1 MGEFLADVD
10 NVFSR
15 EDHAMTPQP
24 SKTRAGKWNF
34 WIDRGG
40 TFTDVVAR
48 TPAGEILARKVLSE
62 NPGVYDDAA
71 LEGIRQFLGV
81 ASGASIP
88 AHSIETVKMGTTVAT
103 NALLERKGERTLL
116 VITQG
121 LKDQLEIGYQA
132 RPDIFA
138 KEIIK
143 PEMLY
148 TRVIEA
154 AERVRSDGVV
164 EMHLDEAALERD
176 LRAALAGDIKSVAF
190 AFMHSYAYP
199 AHEKRAAEIA
209 RKLGFTY
216 VAASHEVSPLI
227 KIVGRG
233 DTTVAD
239 AYLSPILRRY
249 VDKVANALGGPA
261 PDGRLE
267 SLLAPGDSPAGSR
280 PPGAPKV
287 MFMASSGGLTSADL
301 FLGRDAILSGPAGG
315 IVGMA
320 ETAKL
325 AGFGKVI
332 GFDMGGTSTDVSHFA
347 GDYERSFETEVAGVR
362 MRVPMMRIHTVA
374 AGGGSIL
381 FYDGNRFRAGPESA
395 GSNPGP
401 KCYRRGGP
409 LTVADANVMVGKL
422 QASLFPKIFGPNR
435 DQPLDEAA
443 VRAAFEEMASRINAD
458 TGEKRSPAQV
468 ADGFIRIAVE
478 NMANAIKKISVQ
490 QGYDVTEYALQCFGS
505 AGGQHACLIAD
516 TLGMETV
523 LLHPLSGLLSAYGM
537 GLANI
542 RASREESIE
551 TLLDEA
557 TLARIKTLGT
567 ELSKVVLDQIL
578 QQGVE
583 SEQAAVTTRVHVRYD
598 GTDNALPVELGTIKN
613 MRTVFEAEHRR
624 RYGFVSPEKHV
635 FAATIEVEAQ
645 GGGAS
650 ILEPDLPVDGNGIPA
665 SRTTTRFFSG
675 NAWHDAPVHFRD
687 ALKPGHK
694 IVGPALVIEP
704 HQTVSIE
711 PGWNLE
717 VTTKNHLVLRRVVA
731 RSVERLGAKADPMLL
746 EVFNNLFMSIA
757 EQMGEALRNTAQ
769 SVNIKERLDFSCAV
783 FDSTGALV
791 ANAPHMP
798 VHLGSMDKSVETII
812 AMNKGTMKPGDVY
825 MLNAPYNGGTHL
837 PDITVVTPVFRGL
850 GVPSPAA
857 GSATAES
864 PGTAKGTPEILFYVA
879 SRGHHEDIGG
889 LTPGS
894 MTPKATHI
902 DEEGVYIDNFKLVDQ
917 GRFLEAETHAMLSGA
932 KYPARRPDKNIADL
946 KAHVAAN
953 ARGMA
958 ELDKMVHH
966 FGLDVVRAYMNHVQD
981 NAEESVRRLLSR
993 LKDGHFRVEMDQGT
1007 HVEVR
1012 ITVDQKNRSAVVDF
1026 TGTSPS
1032 PANNFNA
1039 PAPITRAATLYVF
1052 RIMCDEHIPMN
1063 AGCLK
1068 PITLKIPAGSMLA
1081 PVYPAAVV
1089 AGNVETSQ
1097 IVTNCLLAALGAM
1110 GPSQGTMNN
1119 LTFGNDRVQYYET
1132 ICSGSPAGYFSD
1144 GRGFNGT
1151 SGVHVHM
1158 TNTRLTDPE
1167 ILELR
1172 YPVLLET
1179 FGIRRGSGGVGKWRA
1194 GDGTY
1199 RRIRFLER
1207 MDCAILSG
1215 YRRVRPF
1222 GLDGGAPGQCGRN
1235 AVRRLSGV
1243 EEELQGCDQTILEI
1257 GEAIIIETPTGGGV
1271 GHA

>member
-1 MGEFLADVD
+1 
-10 NVFSR
+10 
-15 EDHAMTPQP
+15 MTSQP

-48 TPAGEILARKVLSE
+48 TPAGDILARKVLSE

-81 ASGASIP
+81 ASDASIP

-154 AERVRSDGVV
+154 AERVRSNGVV

-261 PDGRLE
+261 PGGRLE
-267 SLLAPGDSPAGSR
+267 SSLASGDSPAGSR
-280 PPGAPKV
+280 PPDAVKV

-325 AGFGKVI
+325 ASFGKVI

-435 DQPLDEAA
+435 DQPLDEVA

-458 TGEKRSPAQV
+458 TGEKRSPEQV

-583 SEQAAVTTRVHVRYD
+583 SEQATVTTRVHVRYD

-650 ILEPDLPVDGNGIPA
+650 ILEPDLPIDGNGIPA

-717 VTTKNHLVLRRVVA
+717 VTPKNHLVLRRVVA

-850 GVPSPAA
+850 GIPSPAA

-864 PGTAKGTPEILFYVA
+864 PGTTQEIPEILFYVA

-1052 RIMCDEHIPMN
+1052 RIMCDEQIPMN

>member
-1 MGEFLADVD
+1 
-10 NVFSR
+10 
-15 EDHAMTPQP
+15 MTTASPA
-24 SKTRAGKWNF
+24 SVNDKWNF

-48 TPAGEILARKVLSE
+48 TPRGRILARKVLSD

-71 LEGIRQFLGV
+71 LEGIRQFLGI
-81 ASGASIP
+81 ASDAPIP
-88 AHSIETVKMGTTVAT
+88 ASRIEAVKMGTTVAT
-103 NALLERKGERTLL
+103 NALLERKGEKTLL
-116 VITQG
+116 VITAG

-138 KEIIK
+138 KQIIK

-154 AERVRSDGVV
+154 RERVRADSTV
-164 EMHLDEAALERD
+164 ELALDEAALAKD
-176 LRAALAGDIKSVAF
+176 LAAALGDGIKSVAF
-190 AFMHSYAYP
+190 AFMHAYAHP
-199 AHEKRAAEIA
+199 AHEKTAAALA
-209 RKLGFTY
+209 RQMDFTY

-249 VDKVANALGGPA
+249 VDKVASALSGPALGG
-261 PDGRLE
+261 RL
-267 SLLAPGDSPAGSR
+267 PAGES
-280 PPGAPKV
+280 PSATKIL
-287 MFMASSGGLTSADL
+287 FMASSGGLKSADL

-325 AGFGKVI
+325 AGFTKVI

-347 GDYERSFETEVAGVR
+347 GEYERAFETEVAGVR

-409 LTVADANVMVGKL
+409 LTVADANVLVGKL
-422 QASLFPKIFGPNR
+422 HADFFPKIFGPNR

-443 VRAAFEEMASRINAD
+443 VRQAFAEMAQRISTD
-458 TGEKRSPAQV
+458 TGETRSPEQV

-551 TLLDEA
+551 TVLDEA
-557 TLARIKTLGT
+557 TLTRIGTLGET
-567 ELSKVVLDQIL
+567 LADTVRCELE
-578 QQGVE
+578 QQGVATAD
-583 SEQAAVTTRVHVRYD
+583 SALSTWVHVRYE
-598 GTDNALPVELGTIKN
+598 GTDNALPVSLDGIGA
-613 MRTVFEAEHRR
+613 MRAVFEAEHLR
-624 RYGFVSPEKHV
+624 RYGFVSPEKRV
-635 FAATIEVEAQ
+635 FAATLEVEAQ
-645 GGGAS
+645 GGGAR
-650 ILEPDLPVDGNGIPA
+650 LVEPEQPLLSPDSAEP
-665 SRTTTRFFSG
+665 RTNARFFSSK
-675 NAWHDAPVHFRD
+675 AWHDAPVYFRD
-687 ALKPGHK
+687 GLKPGHK
-694 IVGPALVIEP
+694 ITGPALIIEP
-704 HQTVSIE
+704 HQTVVIE
-711 PGWNLE
+711 PGWRLK
-717 VTTKNHLVLRRVVA
+717 VTQRDHLVMRRITPRA
-731 RSVERLGAKADPMLL
+731 TERLGAKADPMLL

-783 FDSTGALV
+783 FDRTGALV

-812 AMNKGTMKPGDVY
+812 AMNKGTMQPGDVY

-837 PDITVVTPVFRGL
+837 PDITVITPVFAVAPGDS
-850 GVPSPAA
+850 PSGSRPPGA
-857 GSATAES
+857 GQ
-864 PGTAKGTPEILFYVA
+864 ILFYVA

-894 MTPKATHI
+894 MTPEATHI

-917 GRFLEAETHAMLSGA
+917 GRFLEAETHALLSGA
-932 KYPARRPDKNIADL
+932 KFPARRPDKNIADL

-953 ARGMA
+953 AKGMA
-958 ELDKMVHH
+958 ELGKMVAH
-966 FGLDVVRAYMNHVQD
+966 FGLDVVKAYMNHVQD

-993 LKDGHFRVEMDQGT
+993 LKNGRFRVEMDQGT
-1007 HVEVR
+1007 HVEVA
-1012 ITVDQKNRSAVVDF
+1012 ISVDQKNRSAIVDF

-1039 PAPITRAATLYVF
+1039 PAPVTRAATLYVF
-1052 RIMCDEHIPMN
+1052 RVMCDEPIPMN

-1068 PITLKIPAGSMLA
+1068 PITLKIPDGSMLA

-1097 IVTNCLLAALGAM
+1097 IVTNCLFAALGAM

-1119 LTFGNDRVQYYET
+1119 LTFGNAQLQYYET

-1144 GRGFNGT
+1144 GNGFNGT

-1172 YPVLLET
+1172 YPVLLEE
-1179 FGIRRGSGGVGKWRA
+1179 FGIRRGSGGKGKWSA

-1199 RRIRFLER
+1199 RRIRFLDR
-1207 MDCAILSG
+1207 MACAILSG
-1215 YRRVRPF
+1215 YRRVRPY
-1222 GLDGGAPGQCGRN
+1222 GLDGGNQGECGRN
-1235 AVRRLSGV
+1235 TVRRSDGRMEQLA
-1243 EEELQGCDQTILEI
+1243 GCAQTVLEA

-1271 GHA
+1271 GKS

>member
-1 MGEFLADVD
+1 
-10 NVFSR
+10 
-15 EDHAMTPQP
+15 MTPQP

-435 DQPLDEAA
+435 DQPLDEVA

-850 GVPSPAA
+850 GVPPPAA

>member
-1 MGEFLADVD
+1 
-10 NVFSR
+10 
-15 EDHAMTPQP
+15 MTPQQP
-24 SKTRAGKWNF
+24 HTHAGKWNF

-48 TPAGEILARKVLSE
+48 TPDGEILARKVLSE

-81 ASGASIP
+81 ASDAPIP
-88 AHSIETVKMGTTVAT
+88 AHLIDTVKMGTTVAT

-154 AERVRSDGVV
+154 AERVRSDGTV
-164 EMHLDEAALERD
+164 EMILDEAALERD
-176 LRAALAGDIKSVAF
+176 LRAALADDIKSVAF
-190 AFMHSYAYP
+190 TFMHSYAHP
-199 AHEKRAAEIA
+199 AHEKRAAAIA

-249 VDKVANALGGPA
+249 VDKVASALGGTA
-261 PDGRLE
+261 PGGRLPVGE
-267 SLLAPGDSPAGSR
+267 S
-280 PPGAPKV
+280 PGANARV

-443 VRAAFEEMASRINAD
+443 VRAAFEEMAARINAD
-458 TGEKRSPAQV
+458 TGEKRSAEQV

-490 QGYDVTEYALQCFGS
+490 QGYDVTEYVLQCFGS

-551 TLLDEA
+551 TVLDEA
-557 TLARIKTLGT
+557 TLARIKTLGG

-578 QQGVE
+578 QQGVA
-583 SEQAAVTTRVHVRYD
+583 SERATVATRVHVRYD
-598 GTDNALPVELGTIKN
+598 GTDNALPVELDTIEN
-613 MRTVFEAEHRR
+613 MRAVFEAEHRR
-624 RYGFVSPEKHV
+624 RYGFISPEKRV

-650 ILEPDLPVDGNGIPA
+650 ILEPDLPIVGAGAPA
-665 SRTTTRFFSG
+665 PRAATRFFSG
-675 NAWHDAPVHFRD
+675 NAWHDAPVYFRD
-687 ALKPGHK
+687 ALKPGHR

-717 VTTKNHLVLRRVVA
+717 VTSKNHLVLRRVVA

-837 PDITVVTPVFRGL
+837 PDITVVTPVFRSL
-850 GVPSPAA
+850 LVPGDSAVAEPAA
-857 GSATAES
+857 GD
-864 PGTAKGTPEILFYVA
+864 GTREILFYVA

-1012 ITVDQKNRSAVVDF
+1012 ITVDQKNRSATVDF

-1039 PAPITRAATLYVF
+1039 PAPVTRAATLYVF

-1063 AGCLK
+1063 AGCMK

-1179 FGIRRGSGGVGKWRA
+1179 FGIRRGSGGKGKWHA

-1222 GLDGGAPGQCGRN
+1222 GLDGGEPGQCGRN
-1235 AVRRLSGV
+1235 AVRRLSGI
-1243 EEELQGCDQTILEI
+1243 EEELQGCDQTILEA

-1271 GHA
+1271 GQA